1 MWKMTEGKD
10 LDWKD
15 IVVMKATNN
24 EAGICIEERKTLR
37 YT

>member
-1 MWKMTEGKD
+1 MCKMMEGKD

-15 IVVMKATNN
+15 IVVMKATDD
-24 EAGICIEERKTLR
+24 EAGICIQERKTLR